1 MKNMMDALSKNFRKP
16 EGILGKIAGKVMS
29 WENQEINEWTVE
41 KLEIQSGDNV
51 LEIGYGPGYGIE
63 YILSNYEGTSV
74 DGADVSETM
83 KEQAGKR
90 LQSFIEEG
98 RARLWA
104 VDIEKAELEK
114 ESYDRVLSV
123 NNYTIWDSP
132 REGLENV
139 VAALRPGGRAA
150 ITMQPRQEDAAT
162 EKTKKYAKQ
171 IQDDFLACG
180 MENIEVS
187 YKDVRPELTVCV
199 TAVKPVK

>member
-1 MKNMMDALSKNFRKP
+1 MMDALSKNFRKP